1 MKEDRNIFNK
11 RIMNIIKKGI
21 SSRACKILF
30 FYLLSTPTL
39 PNAVYGED
47 PQYQGLSP
55 RKGREQILENCTAC
69 HSTAIILQ
77 NHMPRKQWDQ
87 TLTWMQEKQG
97 LWHLEPSLR
106 KVILDYLSTTQGI
119 KNSPSQSH
127 NPLGHQYSYRP
138 NPL

>member
-1 MKEDRNIFNK
+1 MNVLNK
-11 RIMNIIKKGI
+11 RIL
-21 SSRACKILF
+21 SRACQILF
-30 FYLLSTPTL
+30 FCLFCTSSL
-39 PNAVYGED
+39 PNVVYGED
-47 PQYQGLSP
+47 PQYQGLQSG
-55 RKGREQILENCTAC
+55 KGREQILENCTAC

-106 KVILDYLSTTQGI
+106 KTILDYLSTHQGT
-119 KNSPSQSH
+119 NNPPSHSH

>member
-1 MKEDRNIFNK
+1 
-11 RIMNIIKKGI
+11 MNVLKKFI
-21 SSRACKILF
+21 SPRAWQILF
-30 FYLLSTPTL
+30 FCLFCTPFL

-47 PQYQGLSP
+47 PQNQGLAP
-55 RKGREQILENCTAC
+55 GKGREQILENCTAC

-106 KVILDYLSTTQGI
+106 KTILDYLSTHQGT
-119 KNSPSQSH
+119 KTPQSH